1 MNRQSRLS
9 AILSVLSEKGSLD
22 VEDASSALKVSSA
35 TIRRDF
41 DSLAE
46 RQLLT
51 RTHGG
56 AISTNSSYELPL
68 SYKIVKNSEGK
79 QRIARTAAALV
90 SRGNVIGFNGGTTTT
105 EVARAIANRP
115 EFNIGPNAS
124 ALTVVTNALN
134 IAVELIV
141 RQHIKLVVTGGVV
154 RPESYELAGPFA
166 APILDELLLD
176 IVFLGVVA
184 LDPVQGALADHEDE
198 ALVNRH
204 IASRARRVIVVA
216 DSSKLGARAF
226 ACISPTNQI
235 DQIITDAALPEKI
248 ANQFRDAGVEI
259 VVAK

>member
-1 MNRQSRLS
+1 VNRQSRLS

-41 DSLAE
+41 DALAG

-90 SRGNVIGFNGGTTTT
+90 SLGDIIGFNGGTTTT
-105 EVARAIANRP
+105 EVARAIANRR
-115 EFNIGPNAS
+115 EFNIGAKAS

-134 IAVELIV
+134 IAAELTV
-141 RQHIKLVVTGGVV
+141 RQSIKIVVTGGVV

-166 APILDELLLD
+166 EPILDELLLD
-176 IVFLGVVA
+176 IAFLGVIA
-184 LDPVQGALADHEDE
+184 LDPVLGALADHEDE

-216 DSSKLGARAF
+216 DSSKLSARAF
-226 ACISPTNQI
+226 ACICPTNRI

-248 ANQFRDAGVEI
+248 GNQFRDVGVEI